1 MGSTLTQDRDLRN
14 LLAYTGLP
22 LEDILPLLSENPAV
36 EMGVFD
42 RKGSITDGKDADLV
56 LLDRENKIAHMFA
69 RGKQVK

>member
-1 MGSTLTQDRDLRN
+1 M
-14 LLAYTGLP
+14 
-22 LEDILPLLSENPAV
+22 

-56 LLDRENKIAHMFA
+56 LLDRKNKIAHVFA